1 MISDEKWRRIN
12 VLLLKTFDLLYLH
25 CLTHSAVSDSQT
37 SLLERLV
44 TLKIEP
50 LKKFTHARSLR
61 AQALAWSNLVLK
73 QRNIL
78 KCIKGDGH
86 SKTTE

>member
-1 MISDEKWRRIN
+1 MFFFRLVTSVKS
-12 VLLLKTFDLLYLH
+12 VLT
-25 CLTHSAVSDSQT
+25 VSKSVSESQT
-37 SLLERLV
+37 SLPERLV

-50 LKKFTHARSLR
+50 PTKFTHARSLR